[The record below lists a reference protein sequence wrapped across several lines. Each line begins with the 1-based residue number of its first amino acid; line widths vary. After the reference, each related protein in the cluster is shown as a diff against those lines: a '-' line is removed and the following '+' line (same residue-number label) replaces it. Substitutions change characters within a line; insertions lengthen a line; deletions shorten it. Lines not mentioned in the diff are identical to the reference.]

1 VLGLVATSV
10 VTQNAASPW
19 NKSTPQE
26 RDVLNRVGA
35 DVESFERG
43 IGTDWREMCNRRY
56 QPVQRLPEVA

>member
-1 VLGLVATSV
+1 VPAGV

-26 RDVLNRVGA
+26 RDILNRVGA

-43 IGTDWREMCNRRY
+43 IGTDWREMCNRRV
-56 QPVQRLPEVA
+56 PAVQRLSRLP

>member
-1 VLGLVATSV
+1 VPAGV

-26 RDVLNRVGA
+26 RDILNRVGA

-43 IGTDWREMCNRRY
+43 IGSDWREACNRRY
-56 QPVQRLPEVA
+56 RQYRGFRKLP